1 MMSNW
6 YTGNFDWKN
15 PRNQYEQTLMK
26 MRRPQTRSRSKS
38 RSRSRSKPRSR
49 SKSRSRSRSRSKSR
63 KRTPTP
69 RPRKQ
74 IYAITRA
81 QQRRIDQGIN
91 QGTRI
96 RQSQIPTQI
105 PGITLSSPPRM
116 QIRTG
121 SQGEMI
127 GSPFSS
133 IVISPRQSRTS
144 STSTQSSSQPSRI
157 YSSNQSGYNT
167 PRQSQRSQN
176 GSRVSSLT
184 PSRQISPIPPQSS
197 RSSSEQQS
205 SQGPQIVPIW
215 KANAGFV
222 INGEINGIRLQVIF
236 STIHKTDFM
245 TRSTARRCGF
255 TGTVQLQQNHYLENT
270 YFDHSYSQQTRNP
283 VNIKIGEDP
292 NNNDLYITTEDR
304 VTIVDDNNFYN
315 RSQSLQNPRNRLY
328 VLIGL
333 DTIEH
338 NGLIIKLKELVI
350 LFPNPNFMP
359 NPEKKYYKI
368 KAMQYPDLSIQT
380 NRDFHVSTIE
390 KKNIPIVKNLD

>member
-1 MMSNW
+1 MEEQRQKAELKKAQLATEWESRTKTQNTQQYPVQKMMSNW
-6 YTGNFDWKN
+6 YIGNFNWKN
-15 PRNQYEQTLMK
+15 PRNQYEQTLME

-69 RPRKQ
+69 RPRKR

-157 YSSNQSGYNT
+157 YSGNPSGYNT
-167 PRQSQRSQN
+167 PRQSDRKS
-176 GSRVSSLT
+176 T
-184 PSRQISPIPPQSS
+184 
-197 RSSSEQQS
+197 
-205 SQGPQIVPIW
+205 
-215 KANAGFV
+215 
-222 INGEINGIRLQVIF
+222 RLK
-236 STIHKTDFM
+236 S
-245 TRSTARRCGF
+245 
-255 TGTVQLQQNHYLENT
+255 
-270 YFDHSYSQQTRNP
+270 
-283 VNIKIGEDP
+283 
-292 NNNDLYITTEDR
+292 
-304 VTIVDDNNFYN
+304 
-315 RSQSLQNPRNRLY
+315 
-328 VLIGL
+328 
-333 DTIEH
+333 
-338 NGLIIKLKELVI
+338 
-350 LFPNPNFMP
+350 
-359 NPEKKYYKI
+359 
-368 KAMQYPDLSIQT
+368 
-380 NRDFHVSTIE
+380 
-390 KKNIPIVKNLD
+390 